1 MFATCLFQLIL
12 ILIRGAL
19 RSFTVTVMLVLL
31 KAIEINYTAVIF
43 NYTTTIQN
51 FLKISQRFYYEYT
64 QKFES
69 MSEYF
74 CTPENYYSW
83 TLSYF
88 APHSSTRAIVGK
100 RASCLKSQS
109 TVWTYG
115 LLSYPSYSQ
124 FLNAFR
130 ATTDM
135 PPQDL

>member
-74 CTPENYYSW
+74 CTPENYYS
-83 TLSYF
+83 
-88 APHSSTRAIVGK
+88 
-100 RASCLKSQS
+100 
-109 TVWTYG
+109 
-115 LLSYPSYSQ
+115 
-124 FLNAFR
+124 
-130 ATTDM
+130 
-135 PPQDL
+135 